1 MSCNCNSRTEAKEKT
16 KTTDN
21 AKKNA
26 TVEVDSNCEVELNE
40 DDLEKLNGG
49 MVPNS
54 FVRNRLR
61 HLKKANPDEPK
72 DGGATGSW

>member
-1 MSCNCNSRTEAKEKT
+1 M
-16 KTTDN
+16 TTDN

-26 TVEVDSNCEVELNE
+26 TVEVESNSEVELNE
-40 DDLEKLNGG
+40 DELEELSGG
-49 MVPNS
+49 TVSNA

-61 HLKKANPDEPK
+61 RLKKTNPDEPK

>member
-1 MSCNCNSRTEAKEKT
+1 M
-16 KTTDN
+16 TTDN

-26 TVEVDSNCEVELNE
+26 TVEVESNSEVELNE

-49 MVPNS
+49 MVSNA

-61 HLKKANPDEPK
+61 HLKKSNPDEPK